1 MRELLFDLM
10 PVDHWKH
17 FIHAPALL
25 MEDLTAGVAPMAGG
39 GYGSREQVGRP
50 FSGRRLLGTEKCT
63 EPTLRS

>member
-1 MRELLFDLM
+1 
-10 PVDHWKH
+10 
-17 FIHAPALL
+17 

-63 EPTLRS
+63 EPTLRI